1 MHESSRPGR
10 SGGSAAVLIEAR
22 LAMIFHLRK
31 ARRMAIVTRKFGF
44 GFFRIEKGLYRQI
57 EDSEIAKSV
66 LLRFGSS
73 RELIAL
79 RADFSPDPSLALRS

>member
-1 MHESSRPGR
+1 
-10 SGGSAAVLIEAR
+10 
-22 LAMIFHLRK
+22 
-31 ARRMAIVTRKFGF
+31 VTRKFGF